1 MSSFGIPDL
10 DPALEA
16 NLATGMQ
23 GVEHLLREHIKGDYP
38 LVEETSRHLVAAG
51 GKRLRPLLTLISS
64 HYGDPTRKE
73 VIPAAVVC
81 ELTHL
86 ATLYHDD
93 VMDEAPL
100 RRGVESANNRWGNTI
115 AILTGDYL
123 FSKASDLLADL
134 GPEAVRLQARTFE
147 RLVIGQIMETQGPQN
162 GEDPLAHY
170 LRVVGDKTGSLI
182 ATRYGNVMGTRGSVI
197 PLFFNQLKNSLDLT
211 VTNLK
216 MSRFLMSV
224 EESVELVLYA
234 LKNAKSGDI
243 FVQKSPA
250 CTIEILI
257 KALSKIL
264 NKNPKLKVIGMRHG
278 EKEHE
283 TLISSEEMFKT
294 IDLGKYFRI
303 PQDTRD
309 LNYEEYFEKGNKKN
323 IKIISKDYS
332 SCNTKQL
339 SILETIKLIN
349 KSKVLVNFID

>member
-16 NLATGMQ
+16 DLATGMQ
-23 GVEHLLREHIKGDYP
+23 GVEHILREHIKGDYQ

-64 HYGDPTRKE
+64 HFGDPTRKE

-182 ATRYGNVMGTRGSVI
+182 ATSARFGALLSGAPRETVETLTKFGEQIGIAFQLADDVIDIASESSQSGKTPGTDLREGVPTLVTLNVMASNKAEDAELKRLLSAPIHDEVEVQQVLRALRTHDGLQQARQQLGNIAKDARTALG
-197 PLFFNQLKNSLDLT
+197 PLPLNSAT
-211 VTNLK
+211 
-216 MSRFLMSV
+216 S
-224 EESVELVLYA
+224 A
-234 LKNAKSGDI
+234 LFSLCDAVVDRS
-243 FVQKSPA
+243 A
-250 CTIEILI
+250 
-257 KALSKIL
+257 
-264 NKNPKLKVIGMRHG
+264 
-278 EKEHE
+278 
-283 TLISSEEMFKT
+283 
-294 IDLGKYFRI
+294 
-303 PQDTRD
+303 
-309 LNYEEYFEKGNKKN
+309 
-323 IKIISKDYS
+323 
-332 SCNTKQL
+332 
-339 SILETIKLIN
+339 
-349 KSKVLVNFID
+349 

>member
-16 NLATGMQ
+16 DLALGMQ
-23 GVEHLLREHIKGDYP
+23 GVEDLLREHIKGDYP

-51 GKRLRPLLTLISS
+51 GKRLRPLLTLITS
-64 HYGDPTRKE
+64 HFGDSTRKE

-182 ATRYGNVMGTRGSVI
+182 ATSARFGAMLSGAPRETVETLTTFGEQIGIAFQLADDVIDIASESNQSGKTPGTDLREGVPTLVTLNVMASIKPEDAELKRLLSAPIHDEDVVAQVLQALRSHSGLQQAREQLNQIAKDARTALG
-197 PLFFNQLKNSLDLT
+197 PLPVNAATGALFSLCDA
-211 VTNLK
+211 VVD
-216 MSRFLMSV
+216 R
-224 EESVELVLYA
+224 
-234 LKNAKSGDI
+234 
-243 FVQKSPA
+243 
-250 CTIEILI
+250 
-257 KALSKIL
+257 
-264 NKNPKLKVIGMRHG
+264 
-278 EKEHE
+278 
-283 TLISSEEMFKT
+283 SS
-294 IDLGKYFRI
+294 
-303 PQDTRD
+303 
-309 LNYEEYFEKGNKKN
+309 
-323 IKIISKDYS
+323 
-332 SCNTKQL
+332 
-339 SILETIKLIN
+339 
-349 KSKVLVNFID
+349 

>member
-10 DPALEA
+10 DPSLEA
-16 NLATGMQ
+16 DLALGMK
-23 GVEHLLREHIKGDYP
+23 GVEDLLREHIKGEYP

-64 HYGDPTRKE
+64 HFGDSTRKE
-73 VIPAAVVC
+73 IIPAAVVC

-182 ATRYGNVMGTRGSVI
+182 ATSARFGGLLSGAPHEITETLTKFGEQIGIAFQLADDVIDIASESNQSGKTPGTDLREGVLTLVTLNVMASGKSEDAELQRLLFAPIHDEETVQQVLRTLRGHDG
-197 PLFFNQLKNSLDLT
+197 LNQA
-211 VTNLK
+211 
-216 MSRFLMSV
+216 R
-224 EESVELVLYA
+224 E
-234 LKNAKSGDI
+234 
-243 FVQKSPA
+243 
-250 CTIEILI
+250 
-257 KALSKIL
+257 
-264 NKNPKLKVIGMRHG
+264 
-278 EKEHE
+278 
-283 TLISSEEMFKT
+283 
-294 IDLGKYFRI
+294 
-303 PQDTRD
+303 
-309 LNYEEYFEKGNKKN
+309 
-323 IKIISKDYS
+323 
-332 SCNTKQL
+332 QL
-339 SILETIKLIN
+339 SQVAKQARAALGPLP
-349 KSKVLVNFID
+349 VNPATGALFSLCDAVIDRSA